1 MKGGKGGTGRK
12 RSSTR
17 VTEKPKPH
25 TGPKRGAP
33 KKDWGAG
40 SRDDLE
46 QQVKPEIPNKTSGTP
61 STAGAHHRRS

>member
-17 VTEKPKPH
+17 VTEKAKPP

-46 QQVKPEIPNKTSGTP
+46 IPTKPTVAPKPTDGKRLSTRTPN
-61 STAGAHHRRS
+61 

>member
-25 TGPKRGAP
+25 SGPKRGAP

-40 SRDDLE
+40 SRDDFE
-46 QQVKPEIPNKTSGTP
+46 APPKPTDASKSGD
-61 STAGAHHRRS
+61 GKR

>member
-12 RSSTR
+12 RSSIR

-40 SRDDLE
+40 SRDDHE
-46 QQVKPEIPNKTSGTP
+46 QPENSEIPHKTGDSK
-61 STAGAHHRRS
+61 RKV